1 MGRDNNDNNNMVIKL
16 DGDGGASENVTYVR
30 HGIQLQLLSVL
41 CTRTVVWMYV
51 LGLGRDG
58 GWTED
63 WCCAERVLCVECCV
77 CVEADILN

>member
-1 MGRDNNDNNNMVIKL
+1 MVMVIKL
-16 DGDGGASENVTYVR
+16 DGDGGGGSENVTYVR
-30 HGIQLQLLSVL
+30 HGIQLQLLCVVL
-41 CTRTVVWMYV
+41 WWMYV

-77 CVEADILN
+77 CVEG